1 VTNEQIVSSVSVS
14 ERADTFEADP
24 IVPPSFASFENAE
37 RSGGSWFLKIA
48 LILAVVAAGGYFAW
62 QQPQVRQY
70 VQKLLHRSSGAT
82 ATAPASEAD
91 DPILSQP
98 TTQAATAQPPLENG
112 SSLSEGQNAVQPAA
126 PTNFSSTDAQDSAAT
141 GAVHAAGK
149 AGSIETIEVQE
160 LPMGRDSGKVTVTPK
175 VEPILVK
182 NGTAV
187 KKFSQPAAPSLE
199 AVADAANATLPDLT
213 PANIALPRPAP
224 GTIRISQGVS
234 QGLLVK
240 KVQPVYPNIAQQF
253 HREGSVQV
261 LATVGKDGEVKKVQV
276 LNGDSMLAKAAVD
289 AVNKWEYRPYLLN
302 GQPVEIETQITII
315 FKAR

>member
-1 VTNEQIVSSVSVS
+1 
-14 ERADTFEADP
+14 
-24 IVPPSFASFENAE
+24 
-37 RSGGSWFLKIA
+37 
-48 LILAVVAAGGYFAW
+48 
-62 QQPQVRQY
+62 
-70 VQKLLHRSSGAT
+70 
-82 ATAPASEAD
+82 
-91 DPILSQP
+91 
-98 TTQAATAQPPLENG
+98 
-112 SSLSEGQNAVQPAA
+112 LSEGQNALQSAA
-126 PTNFSSTDAQDSAAT
+126 PTNSSSTDAQDSAAT
-141 GAVHAAGK
+141 AAPHSATK
-149 AGSIETIEVQE
+149 AGSMENIEVQE
-160 LPMGRDSGKVTVTPK
+160 LPMGHDSGKVTVTPK